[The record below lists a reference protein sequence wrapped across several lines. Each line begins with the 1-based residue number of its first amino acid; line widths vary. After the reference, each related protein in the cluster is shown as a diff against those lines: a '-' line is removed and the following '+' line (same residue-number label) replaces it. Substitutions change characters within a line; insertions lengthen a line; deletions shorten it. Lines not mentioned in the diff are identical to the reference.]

1 MPVQWTMRRW
11 VVICPIPS
19 VLVMCVKLNGNRT
32 CHENWI
38 SQLNRPDFHAKLCP
52 SLFKYSSTVCRL
64 HKLRSETELSCR
76 PLHMEII
83 LFGSLVII
91 EWNGVT
97 ESWCV
102 CFNEIPAACLSFGLI
117 FQHFI
122 IPINTLWLI
131 QVALSLPLSWVCL
144 EFINLCKSD

>member
-32 CHENWI
+32 CHENCI
-38 SQLNRPDFHAKLCP
+38 LQLNRPDFHAKLCP

-102 CFNEIPAACLSFGLI
+102 CFNQIPAACLSFRTHI
-117 FQHFI
+117 STFHN
-122 IPINTLWLI
+122 PDKYP
-131 QVALSLPLSWVCL
+131 VAHPGRPLSTSFMCVSGIYQSL
-144 EFINLCKSD
+144 